1 MLRSSAILMMV
12 LMLAASVAV
21 SSAMI
26 TTVPVT
32 EAVPVTLPAPGS
44 EQGYF
49 SINSVPSG
57 GDVYFDSAFWGGN
70 PCCRDGIYNWYS
82 HPYDQDYPSRL

>member
-1 MLRSSAILMMV
+1 MMRSSAILMMV

-57 GDVYFDSAFWGGN
+57 GMYTSIVRSGEK
-70 PCCRDGIYNWYS
+70 PLLS
-82 HPYDQDYPSRL
+82 